1 MTAPL
6 AGRTIVV
13 TRPRRQAG
21 PFTAAATRAGARCIG
36 LPAIEI
42 ERVPLGSAERA
53 QYAPDAHDWA
63 IYTSA
68 NAVEA
73 SFDQLPPP
81 SRCRIAAV
89 GRATA
94 RALES
99 HGVVVHAL
107 PDGRADSEGL
117 LELPVFASL
126 AGRRIV
132 ILRGVGGREL
142 LRDELRARGA
152 TVHVAEV
159 YRRVP
164 ARADA
169 GALAALEGA
178 LAAGARDVVVAVTS
192 VDVLDGLIGLLPPAL
207 AEVLR
212 DATVLLPGER
222 VAEAARERGWRGPQ
236 IVAPT
241 AEDAAML
248 AALAAQAAAPGDP
261 APA

>member
-1 MTAPL
+1 MSASL
-6 AGRTIVV
+6 AGLTLVV

-21 PFTAAATRAGARCIG
+21 PFTTAATREGATCIA

-42 ERVPLGSAERA
+42 ERVPLGAAERA
-53 QYAPDAHDWA
+53 RSAPDAYDWA

-107 PDGRADSEGL
+107 PEGRADSEGL
-117 LELPVFASL
+117 LELPVFSTL
-126 AGRRIV
+126 EGRRV
-132 ILRGVGGREL
+132 LILRGVGGREL
-142 LRDELRARGA
+142 LRDELQARGA

-164 ARADA
+164 ASPDPA
-169 GALAALEGA
+169 ALAALERA
-178 LAAGARDVVVAVTS
+178 LAGGARNVVVAVTS
-192 VDVLDGLIGLLPPAL
+192 VEVIDGLLGMVPPAL
-207 AEVLR
+207 AESLR
-212 DATVLLPGER
+212 DCALLLPGAR
-222 VAEAARERGWRGPQ
+222 VAQAARDRHWRGALV
-236 IVAPT
+236 VAPT

-248 AALAAQAAAPGDP
+248 AALASRDRPPGDRP
-261 APA
+261 AA